1 MALLL
6 VQHGKSLPK
15 EADTERGLSAEGRA
29 ETERI
34 AENAKNCN
42 VNVSA
47 IFHSGKTRAA
57 QTADIF
63 ASALLPQGGAQ
74 ARTGLAPMDDVA
86 PVAAE
91 MESLKNLMLVGHL
104 PFMEKLASHLLTGAS
119 EKTIVKFQNSGIICL
134 DQDENGDWFVK
145 WMLQPENY

>member
-15 EADTERGLSAEGRA
+15 EVDPERGLSAEGRA

-34 AENAKNCN
+34 AKVAKNCN

-57 QTADIF
+57 QTAGIF
-63 ASALLPQGGAQ
+63 ASALLPQGAAQ
-74 ARTGLAPMDDVA
+74 ARTGLAPMDDVE
-86 PVAAE
+86 PVATE
-91 MESLKNLMLVGHL
+91 MDSLKNLMLVGHL

-119 EKTIVKFQNSGIICL
+119 KKTIVKFQNSGIVCL
-134 DQDENGDWFVK
+134 DQNEKGDWFVR
-145 WMLQPENY
+145 WMLQPEIY